1 MDHTGL
7 ESEIDSLQPQ
17 IRSVFSELHRVIVGQ
32 EEMLEGIMIALMTK
46 GNLLIE
52 GLPGLA
58 KSLAV
63 STYAKISELSF
74 HRIQFTPD
82 LLPGDIT
89 GTLIFNMRN
98 ETFVVEKGP
107 IFAHFIL
114 ADEINRAPAKVQSA
128 LLEAMQEKQ
137 VSIGKTTYPLPK
149 PFLVIATQNPIEQE
163 GTYPLPEAQVDRFL
177 LKLEINYPTFNE
189 EKAILEQKGV
199 DQDIPLNPCLSL
211 PLIETLQRVTDEVY
225 VDEKLVSYIAKI
237 IYATREPARYKLGEL
252 IPFIRYGASPR
263 GSLSLLKASK
273 AYAVIQGRAFVTAD
287 DIKRIAY
294 PALRHRILLTFEAEA
309 DGLQTEEII
318 SRILQ
323 GLPVP

>member
-1 MDHTGL
+1 MEKEALDTELISMKERIEG
-7 ESEIDSLQPQ
+7 
-17 IRSVFSELHRVIVGQ
+17 VFRELHKIIVGQ
-32 EEMLEGIMIALMTK
+32 DEMLEGILITLMSK

-63 STYAKISELSF
+63 SSFAKISELTF

-107 IFAHFIL
+107 VFANFVL

-137 VSIGKTTYPLPK
+137 VTIGKTSYPLPK
-149 PFLVIATQNPIEQE
+149 PFLVMATQNPIEHE
-163 GTYPLPEAQVDRFL
+163 GTYPLPEAQMDRFL
-177 LKLEINYPTFNE
+177 LKLEIGYPTFGE
-189 EKAILEQKGV
+189 EKTILEQIGSEREV
-199 DQDIPLNPCLSL
+199 PLETRLPLSL
-211 PLIETLQRVTDEVY
+211 IEKLQLMMNEIY
-225 VDEKLVSYIAKI
+225 VDDKILSYIAKI
-237 IYATREPARYKLGEL
+237 VYATRDPARYKLEAL
-252 IPFIRYGASPR
+252 TPFIRYGASPR
-263 GSLSLLKASK
+263 GSLSLLKTAK
-273 AYAVIQGRAFVTAD
+273 AHAIIQGRSYVNAD
-287 DIKRIAY
+287 DVKKMAY
-294 PALRHRILLTFEAEA
+294 PVLRHRILLTFEAEA
-309 DGLQTEEII
+309 DGLETEEII
-318 SRILQ
+318 TKILQ

>member
-1 MDHTGL
+1 MENNAL
-7 ESEIDSLQPQ
+7 ELEIASLQSSIQ
-17 IRSVFSELHRVIVGQ
+17 SVFSELHRVIVGQ
-32 EEMLEGIMIALMTK
+32 EEMLEGILIALMTK

-98 ETFVVEKGP
+98 ESFVVEKGP
-107 IFAHFIL
+107 IFANFIL

-149 PFLVIATQNPIEQE
+149 PFLVMATQNPIEQE
-163 GTYPLPEAQVDRFL
+163 GTYPLPEAQMDRFL
-177 LKLEINYPTFNE
+177 LKLEIKYPTFNE
-189 EKAILEQKGV
+189 EKAILDQKGV
-199 DQDIPLNPCLSL
+199 DKEIPLKPCLSL
-211 PLIETLQRVTDEVY
+211 PLIDRLQRVTDEVY
-225 VDEKLVSYIAKI
+225 VDEKLINYIAKI
-237 IYATREPARYKLGEL
+237 VYATRDPARYKLDAL
-252 IPFIRYGASPR
+252 VPFIRYGASPR
-263 GSLSLLKASK
+263 GSLSLLKACK
-273 AYAVIQGRAFVTAD
+273 AYAVIQGRSYVNAD
-287 DIKRIAY
+287 DIKKIAY
-294 PALRHRILLTFEAEA
+294 PVLRHRILLTFEAEA

-318 SRILQ
+318 NRVLQ